1 MNDVTV
7 GARRRA
13 AVRNARPKVGL
24 VAGGLGAYWP
34 QFPDLLPLLQRSTAE
49 VARRITGFGADV
61 VDVGFISDAQDADVA
76 AETPRAAATS
86 ANGDDDMTL
95 LDRAEARCETDV
107 PMSPKRNGPAPQVES
122 TAWVPVTIRD
132 VAKMAGV
139 STGTVSN
146 VLNRPD
152 IVAEVTRQRVL
163 DAVETT
169 GFIRNTQAY
178 QLRGGRSHTVGVVVL
193 DVSNPFFTEMFRG
206 AESRLQSEGYV
217 LMLGSTDDSM
227 ERERNFVRAM
237 EEHRVEGVLITPA
250 AADLATLSGL
260 KTRGVPTVLLDRK
273 ATADE
278 FCSVTVDDVRGGE
291 LAARH
296 LFETGHAEVV
306 FVNGP
311 ITIRQCRDRRQ
322 GVRKAVRSVTKSHEV
337 EVTELSVGA
346 LTVRHGEEAV
356 ERILAMSP
364 RPTAVM
370 CANDLLALGVLR
382 ALAARGVRVPD
393 DLAVVGY
400 DDLIFGSM
408 LSPALTSVRQPALEL
423 GVAAAELLLDEVR
436 NPDHRHRE
444 VRFEPELIVRASS
457 QRAS

>member
-1 MNDVTV
+1 MN
-7 GARRRA
+7 
-13 AVRNARPKVGL
+13 
-24 VAGGLGAYWP
+24 
-34 QFPDLLPLLQRSTAE
+34 
-49 VARRITGFGADV
+49 
-61 VDVGFISDAQDADVA
+61 
-76 AETPRAAATS
+76 
-86 ANGDDDMTL
+86 
-95 LDRAEARCETDV
+95 
-107 PMSPKRNGPAPQVES
+107 PKRNGTTSQVEQK
-122 TAWVPVTIRD
+122 AWVPVTIRD
-132 VAKMAGV
+132 VARTARV

-146 VLNRPD
+146 VLNRPE
-152 IVAEVTRQRVL
+152 IVAEATRQRVL
-163 DAVETT
+163 DAVEAT

-193 DVSNPFFTEMFRG
+193 DVSNPFFTDMFRG

-217 LMLGSTDDSM
+217 LMLASTDDSV
-227 ERERNFVRAM
+227 EREANFVRAM

-250 AADLATLSGL
+250 AADLETLTGL

-296 LFETGHAEVV
+296 LFETGHAEVI

-311 ITIRQCRDRRQ
+311 TSIRQCRDRRQ
-322 GVRKAVRSVTKSHEV
+322 GVRKAVRSLAKSRKV
-337 EVTELSVGA
+337 DVTELSVAA
-346 LTVRHGEEAV
+346 LTVRQGEDVV
-356 ERILAMSP
+356 ERILAMTP

-382 ALAARGVRVPD
+382 GLAARGVRVPEE
-393 DLAVVGY
+393 LAVMGY

-408 LSPALTSVRQPALEL
+408 LSPSLTSVRQPALEL

-444 VRFEPELIVRASS
+444 VRFEPELVVRASS
-457 QRAS
+457 QNLA

>member
-1 MNDVTV
+1 MERFIFFCWGNRS
-7 GARRRA
+7 G
-13 AVRNARPKVGL
+13 
-24 VAGGLGAYWP
+24 WP
-34 QFPDLLPLLQRSTAE
+34 RQC
-49 VARRITGFGADV
+49 
-61 VDVGFISDAQDADVA
+61 
-76 AETPRAAATS
+76 
-86 ANGDDDMTL
+86 GDDGVTL
-95 LDRAEARCETDV
+95 LAPFQVRCQTDL
-107 PMSPKRNGPAPQVES
+107 PMSPKRNGPAPKVEPK
-122 TAWVPVTIRD
+122 AWVPVTIRD
-132 VAKMAGV
+132 VAKVARV

-152 IVAEVTRQRVL
+152 IVADSTRQRVL
-163 DAVETT
+163 DAVEST

-206 AESRLQSEGYV
+206 AEGRLQAEGYV
-217 LMLGSTDDSM
+217 LMLGSTDDSI
-227 ERERNFVRAM
+227 EREANFVRAM
-237 EEHRVEGVLITPA
+237 EEHRVEGVLITPVA
-250 AADLATLSGL
+250 SDLVSLAGL

-296 LFETGHAEVV
+296 LFETGHANIV

-311 ITIRQCRDRRQ
+311 TTIRQCRDRRQ
-322 GVRKAVRSVTKSHEV
+322 GVRKAVRSLAKSKKV
-337 EVTELSVGA
+337 EVAELSVNA
-346 LTVRHGEEAV
+346 LTVRHGEESV
-356 ERILAMSP
+356 DRILAMSP

-382 ALAARGVRVPD
+382 GLAAHGVRVPD

-444 VRFEPELIVRASS
+444 VRFEPELVVRASS
-457 QRAS
+457 QRSL

>member
-1 MNDVTV
+1 
-7 GARRRA
+7 
-13 AVRNARPKVGL
+13 
-24 VAGGLGAYWP
+24 
-34 QFPDLLPLLQRSTAE
+34 
-49 VARRITGFGADV
+49 
-61 VDVGFISDAQDADVA
+61 
-76 AETPRAAATS
+76 
-86 ANGDDDMTL
+86 
-95 LDRAEARCETDV
+95 
-107 PMSPKRNGPAPQVES
+107 MSSKRNGPAPQSEAK
-122 TAWVPVTIRD
+122 AWVPVTIRD
-132 VAKMAGV
+132 VAKVAGV

-152 IVAEVTRQRVL
+152 IVATHTRQRVL
-163 DAVETT
+163 EAVDAT

-206 AESRLQSEGYV
+206 AESRLQAEGYV
-217 LMLGSTDDSM
+217 LMLASTDDSM
-227 ERERNFVRAM
+227 ERETSFVRTM

-250 AADLATLSGL
+250 GADLEGLAGL

-273 ATADE
+273 AAAED

-296 LFETGHAEVV
+296 LFEFGHRRVV

-311 ITIRQCRDRRQ
+311 TTIRQCRDRRQ
-322 GVRKAVRSVTKSHEV
+322 GVRKAARAVAKSESVDV
-337 EVTELSVGA
+337 EEISVGA

-356 ERILAMSP
+356 ERILEISP

-382 ALAARGVRVPD
+382 GLAARGVRVPD

-408 LSPALTSVRQPALEL
+408 LSPALTSVRQPAFEL
-423 GVAAAELLLDEVR
+423 GAAAADLLLDEVR

-444 VRFEPELIVRASS
+444 VRFEPELVARASS
-457 QRAS
+457 CRTR

>member
-1 MNDVTV
+1 MERFICRSHLDRSDCIIGCGVDGVTV
-7 GARRRA
+7 EFLAC
-13 AVRNARPKVGL
+13 L
-24 VAGGLGAYWP
+24 
-34 QFPDLLPLLQRSTAE
+34 
-49 VARRITGFGADV
+49 TG
-61 VDVGFISDAQDADVA
+61 
-76 AETPRAAATS
+76 
-86 ANGDDDMTL
+86 
-95 LDRAEARCETDV
+95 RCETETS
-107 PMSPKRNGPAPQVES
+107 MTLKRRGTTPSNES
-122 TAWVPVTIRD
+122 RRWVPVTIRD

-146 VLNRPD
+146 VLNRPS
-152 IVAEVTRQRVL
+152 IVADVTRQRVL
-163 DAVETT
+163 DAVEST

-206 AESRLQSEGYV
+206 AESRLQAEGYV
-217 LMLGSTDDSM
+217 LMLGSTDDSI
-227 ERERNFVRAM
+227 EREVNFVRAM

-250 AADLATLSGL
+250 AADLESLSGL
-260 KTRGVPTVLLDRK
+260 KTRGIPTVLLDRK

-296 LFETGHAEVV
+296 LFDTGHQNIV

-311 ITIRQCRDRRQ
+311 TTIRQCRDRRQ
-322 GVRKAVRSVTKSHEV
+322 GVRKAARAVSKVTAV
-337 EVTELSVGA
+337 EVTELSVA
-346 LTVRHGEEAV
+346 TLTVRHGEEAV
-356 ERILAMSP
+356 DRILAMLP

-382 ALAARGVRVPD
+382 GLAVRGVRVPE

-408 LSPALTSVRQPALEL
+408 LSPALTSIRQPAFEL
-423 GVAAAELLLDEVR
+423 GVAAAQLLLDEVH

-444 VRFEPELIVRASS
+444 VRFEPELVVRASS
-457 QRAS
+457 SSTH

>member
-1 MNDVTV
+1 MSCTA
-7 GARRRA
+7 GTA
-13 AVRNARPKVGL
+13 RNAP
-24 VAGGLGAYWP
+24 YCFEP
-34 QFPDLLPLLQRSTAE
+34 
-49 VARRITGFGADV
+49 
-61 VDVGFISDAQDADVA
+61 SDARQFALAVA
-76 AETPRAAATS
+76 SRTGRISQTLYPSIETCQVLPQQFCWNVSFVAPATDRTHTQS
-86 ANGDDDMTL
+86 YRGDDEMTVV
-95 LDRAEARCETDV
+95 AWAQVRCETDV
-107 PMSPKRNGPAPQVES
+107 PMNPKRSGAASQVEPK
-122 TAWVPVTIRD
+122 AWVPVTIRD

-152 IVAEVTRQRVL
+152 IVAETTRQRVL
-163 DAVETT
+163 DAVEAT

-206 AESRLQSEGYV
+206 AEGRLQAEGYV
-217 LMLGSTDDSM
+217 LMLASTDDSL
-227 ERERNFVRAM
+227 EREANFVRTM
-237 EEHRVEGVLITPA
+237 EEHRVEGVLITPVGA
-250 AADLATLSGL
+250 NLDSLSGL

-273 ATADE
+273 APADD

-296 LFETGHAEVV
+296 LFETGHADVV

-311 ITIRQCRDRRQ
+311 TTIRQCRDRRQ
-322 GVRKAVRSVTKSHEV
+322 GVRKAVRAVTKSRHFD
-337 EVTELSVGA
+337 VTELSVGA
-346 LTVRHGEEAV
+346 LTVRHGEDAV
-356 ERILAMSP
+356 ERILRSSP

-382 ALAARGVRVPD
+382 GLAARGVKVPD

-444 VRFEPELIVRASS
+444 VRFEPELMVRASS
-457 QRAS
+457 QRSPDNHPRAT

>member
-1 MNDVTV
+1 MT
-7 GARRRA
+7 
-13 AVRNARPKVGL
+13 PK
-24 VAGGLGAYWP
+24 
-34 QFPDLLPLLQRSTAE
+34 
-49 VARRITGFGADV
+49 
-61 VDVGFISDAQDADVA
+61 
-76 AETPRAAATS
+76 
-86 ANGDDDMTL
+86 
-95 LDRAEARCETDV
+95 
-107 PMSPKRNGPAPQVES
+107 KNGPVPPS
-122 TAWVPVTIRD
+122 PNSAWVPVTIRD
-132 VAKMAGV
+132 VAKVAKV

-152 IVAEVTRQRVL
+152 IVAESPRQRVL
-163 DAVETT
+163 AAVEST
-169 GFIRNTQAY
+169 GFIRNTQAH

-193 DVSNPFFTEMFRG
+193 DVANPFFTEMVRG
-206 AESRLQSEGYV
+206 AESRLQTEGYV
-217 LMLGSTDDSM
+217 LMLASTDGSAD
-227 ERERNFVRAM
+227 REAHFVRAM

-250 AADLATLSGL
+250 AADLGALSGL
-260 KTRGVPTVLLDRK
+260 RMRGVPTVLLDRK

-296 LFETGHAEVV
+296 LFESGHRELV

-311 ITIRQCRDRRQ
+311 ATVRQCRDRRQ
-322 GVRKAVRSVTKSHEV
+322 GVRKAVRAVSKTKKV
-337 EVTELSVGA
+337 QVTEISVGA
-346 LTVRHGEEAV
+346 LTVRHGEDVV

-382 ALAARGVRVPD
+382 GLAARGVRVPA
-393 DLAVVGY
+393 DLAVTGY

-408 LSPALTSVRQPALEL
+408 LSPALTSVRQPAFEL

-444 VRFEPELIVRASS
+444 VRFEPELVVRTSS
-457 QRAS
+457 KP

>member
-1 MNDVTV
+1 MERFIGCPCGYCFRDVARGGGDLVTV
-7 GARRRA
+7 LA
-13 AVRNARPKVGL
+13 PI
-24 VAGGLGAYWP
+24 
-34 QFPDLLPLLQRSTAE
+34 E
-49 VARRITGFGADV
+49 V
-61 VDVGFISDAQDADVA
+61 
-76 AETPRAAATS
+76 
-86 ANGDDDMTL
+86 
-95 LDRAEARCETDV
+95 RCETDV
-107 PMSPKRNGPAPQVES
+107 PMSPKRNGPVPKVDQK
-122 TAWVPVTIRD
+122 AWVAVTIRD
-132 VAKMAGV
+132 VAKVAKV

-152 IVAEVTRQRVL
+152 IVAEPTRQRVL
-163 DAVETT
+163 DAVEST

-206 AESRLQSEGYV
+206 AESRLHSEGYV
-217 LMLGSTDDSM
+217 LMLASTDDSI
-227 ERERNFVRAM
+227 EREANFVRAM

-250 AADLATLSGL
+250 ASDLVSLAGL

-296 LFETGHAEVV
+296 LFESGHVNIA

-311 ITIRQCRDRRQ
+311 TSIRQCRDRRQ
-322 GVRKAVRSVTKSHEV
+322 GVRKAARSLSKSQKADV
-337 EVTELSVGA
+337 SELSVNA
-346 LTVRHGEEAV
+346 LTVRHGEEVV

-382 ALAARGVRVPD
+382 GLAARSVRVPD

-408 LSPALTSVRQPALEL
+408 LSPALSSVRQPALEL

-436 NPDHRHRE
+436 NPEHRHRE
-444 VRFEPELIVRASS
+444 VRFEPELVVRASS
-457 QRAS
+457 SRPS

>member
-1 MNDVTV
+1 MF
-7 GARRRA
+7 
-13 AVRNARPKVGL
+13 
-24 VAGGLGAYWP
+24 GGDG
-34 QFPDLLPLLQRSTAE
+34 
-49 VARRITGFGADV
+49 G
-61 VDVGFISDAQDADVA
+61 
-76 AETPRAAATS
+76 
-86 ANGDDDMTL
+86 MTL
-95 LDRAEARCETDV
+95 LAPPEANCQTDFA
-107 PMSPKRNGPAPQVES
+107 MSAKRNGPAPKVEIK
-122 TAWVPVTIRD
+122 AWVPVTIRD
-132 VAKMAGV
+132 VAKVAGV

-152 IVAEVTRQRVL
+152 IVAAGTRQRVL
-163 DAVETT
+163 DAVDTT

-217 LMLGSTDDSM
+217 LMLASTDDSI
-227 ERERNFVRAM
+227 ERESSFVRAM

-250 AADLATLSGL
+250 GADLERLEGL

-296 LFETGHAEVV
+296 LFESGHRDVV

-311 ITIRQCRDRRQ
+311 TTIRQCRDRRQ
-322 GVRKAVRSVTKSHEV
+322 GVRKAVRSLAKTKTV
-337 EVTELSVGA
+337 QVNELSVGA
-346 LTVRHGEEAV
+346 LTVRHGEDAV
-356 ERILAMSP
+356 ERILEISP

-382 ALAARGVRVPD
+382 GLAARGVSVPN

-408 LSPALTSVRQPALEL
+408 LSPALTSVRQPAFEL
-423 GVAAAELLLDEVR
+423 GVAAAQLLLDEVR

-444 VRFEPELIVRASS
+444 VRFEPELVVRASS
-457 QRAS
+457 QLTL

>member
-1 MNDVTV
+1 MERFIDC
-7 GARRRA
+7 
-13 AVRNARPKVGL
+13 
-24 VAGGLGAYWP
+24 
-34 QFPDLLPLLQRSTAE
+34 PLSK
-49 VARRITGFGADV
+49 RIYHAP
-61 VDVGFISDAQDADVA
+61 IH
-76 AETPRAAATS
+76 
-86 ANGDDDMTL
+86 GDGRVTL
-95 LDRAEARCETDV
+95 LATVQVRCETDV
-107 PMSPKRNGPAPQVES
+107 PMSPKRNGPTPKVDPK
-122 TAWVPVTIRD
+122 TWVPVTIRD
-132 VAKMAGV
+132 VAKVAGV

-152 IVAEVTRQRVL
+152 IVAESTRQRVL
-163 DAVETT
+163 DAVKST

-217 LMLGSTDDSM
+217 LMLGSTDDSI
-227 ERERNFVRAM
+227 EREANFVRAM
-237 EEHRVEGVLITPA
+237 EEHRVEGVLITPV
-250 AADLATLSGL
+250 AADLISLSGL

-306 FVNGP
+306 LVNGP
-311 ITIRQCRDRRQ
+311 TTIRQCRDRRQ
-322 GVRKAVRSVTKSHEV
+322 GVRKAVRAVAKAKKV

-346 LTVRHGEEAV
+346 LTVRNGEEAV

-370 CANDLLALGVLR
+370 CANDLLALGILR
-382 ALAARGVRVPD
+382 GLAARGVRVPD

-408 LSPALTSVRQPALEL
+408 LSPALTSVRQPAVEL

-444 VRFEPELIVRASS
+444 VRFEPELVVRASS
-457 QRAS
+457 YKAS

>member
-1 MNDVTV
+1 
-7 GARRRA
+7 
-13 AVRNARPKVGL
+13 
-24 VAGGLGAYWP
+24 
-34 QFPDLLPLLQRSTAE
+34 
-49 VARRITGFGADV
+49 
-61 VDVGFISDAQDADVA
+61 
-76 AETPRAAATS
+76 
-86 ANGDDDMTL
+86 
-95 LDRAEARCETDV
+95 
-107 PMSPKRNGPAPQVES
+107 MSSKRNGPAPQVEPK
-122 TAWVPVTIRD
+122 AWVPVTIRD
-132 VAKMAGV
+132 VARVAGV

-152 IVAEVTRQRVL
+152 IVATATRQRVL
-163 DAVETT
+163 DAVDST

-206 AESRLQSEGYV
+206 AESRLQAEGYV
-217 LMLGSTDDSM
+217 LMLASTDDSI
-227 ERERNFVRAM
+227 ERETSFVRAM
-237 EEHRVEGVLITPA
+237 EEHRVEGVLITPVG
-250 AADLATLSGL
+250 ADLERLEGL

-296 LFETGHAEVV
+296 LFELGHRDVA

-311 ITIRQCRDRRQ
+311 TTIRQCRDRRQ
-322 GVRKAVRSVTKSHEV
+322 GVRKAVRSVTKTMKV
-337 EVTELSVGA
+337 QVNELPVGA
-346 LTVRHGEEAV
+346 LTVRHGEDVV
-356 ERILAMSP
+356 ERILEMKP

-382 ALAARGVRVPD
+382 GLAARGVRVPE

-408 LSPALTSVRQPALEL
+408 LSPALTSVRQPAFEL
-423 GVAAAELLLDEVR
+423 GVAAAQLLLDEVR

-444 VRFEPELIVRASS
+444 VRFEPELVVRASS
-457 QRAS
+457 QKTL

>member
-1 MNDVTV
+1 MSAKSK
-7 GARRRA
+7 GA
-13 AVRNARPKVGL
+13 
-24 VAGGLGAYWP
+24 
-34 QFPDLLPLLQRSTAE
+34 
-49 VARRITGFGADV
+49 
-61 VDVGFISDAQDADVA
+61 
-76 AETPRAAATS
+76 
-86 ANGDDDMTL
+86 
-95 LDRAEARCETDV
+95 
-107 PMSPKRNGPAPQVES
+107 APPSES
-122 TAWVPVTIRD
+122 RTWVPVTIRD

-146 VLNRPD
+146 VLNRPE
-152 IVAEVTRQRVL
+152 IVADATRQRVL
-163 DAVETT
+163 DAVEST

-206 AESRLQSEGYV
+206 AESRLHVEGYV
-217 LMLGSTDDSM
+217 LMLASTDDST
-227 ERERNFVRAM
+227 EREADFVRAM

-250 AADLATLSGL
+250 ASDLEGLSGL

-273 ATADE
+273 AAADE

-296 LFETGHAEVV
+296 LLETNHDHVV

-311 ITIRQCRDRRQ
+311 TSIRQCRDRRQ
-322 GVRKAVRSVTKSHEV
+322 GVRKAVRAISKSRPV
-337 EVTELSVGA
+337 EVTELSVPA
-346 LTVRHGEEAV
+346 LSVRHGEHAV
-356 ERILAMSP
+356 ARILEMSP

-370 CANDLLALGVLR
+370 CANDLLALGALR
-382 ALAARGVRVPD
+382 GLAARGMRVPD

-408 LSPALTSVRQPALEL
+408 LSPPLTSVRQPAREL

-436 NPDHRHRE
+436 NPEHRHRE
-444 VRFEPELIVRASS
+444 VRFEPELVIRASS
-457 QRAS
+457 LQTP

>member
-1 MNDVTV
+1 
-7 GARRRA
+7 
-13 AVRNARPKVGL
+13 
-24 VAGGLGAYWP
+24 
-34 QFPDLLPLLQRSTAE
+34 
-49 VARRITGFGADV
+49 
-61 VDVGFISDAQDADVA
+61 
-76 AETPRAAATS
+76 
-86 ANGDDDMTL
+86 
-95 LDRAEARCETDV
+95 
-107 PMSPKRNGPAPQVES
+107 
-122 TAWVPVTIRD
+122 
-132 VAKMAGV
+132 
-139 STGTVSN
+139 
-146 VLNRPD
+146 
-152 IVAEVTRQRVL
+152 
-163 DAVETT
+163 
-169 GFIRNTQAY
+169 
-178 QLRGGRSHTVGVVVL
+178 
-193 DVSNPFFTEMFRG
+193 MFRG

-217 LMLGSTDDSM
+217 LMLGSTDDSI
-227 ERERNFVRAM
+227 EREANFVRAM

-250 AADLATLSGL
+250 ASDLVSLSGL

-296 LFETGHAEVV
+296 LFETGHTDIV

-311 ITIRQCRDRRQ
+311 TTIRQCRDRRQ
-322 GVRKAVRSVTKSHEV
+322 GVRKAVRALAKTKKV
-337 EVTELSVGA
+337 EVTELSVNA

-356 ERILAMSP
+356 DRILAMSP

-370 CANDLLALGVLR
+370 CANDLPALGVLR
-382 ALAARGVRVPD
+382 GLAAVGVRVPD

-444 VRFEPELIVRASS
+444 VRFEPELVVRASS
-457 QRAS
+457 QRTS

>member
-1 MNDVTV
+1 V
-7 GARRRA
+7 
-13 AVRNARPKVGL
+13 
-24 VAGGLGAYWP
+24 
-34 QFPDLLPLLQRSTAE
+34 S
-49 VARRITGFGADV
+49 
-61 VDVGFISDAQDADVA
+61 
-76 AETPRAAATS
+76 
-86 ANGDDDMTL
+86 
-95 LDRAEARCETDV
+95 
-107 PMSPKRNGPAPQVES
+107 
-122 TAWVPVTIRD
+122 VTIRD
-132 VAKMAGV
+132 VAKVAGV

-152 IVAEVTRQRVL
+152 IVAETTRQRVL
-163 DAVETT
+163 DAVEST

-206 AESRLQSEGYV
+206 AESRLQVEGYV
-217 LMLGSTDDSM
+217 LMLASTDDSI
-227 ERERNFVRAM
+227 EREANFVRAM

-250 AADLATLSGL
+250 AADLDSLSGL

-273 ATADE
+273 ATSNE

-296 LFETGHAEVV
+296 LFESGHQIIA

-311 ITIRQCRDRRQ
+311 TTIRQCRDRRQ
-322 GVRKAVRSVTKSHEV
+322 GVRKAVRALAKSATV
-337 EVTELSVGA
+337 DVIELSVGA
-346 LTVRHGEEAV
+346 LTVRHGEEV
-356 ERILAMSP
+356 IDRIMSASP
-364 RPTAVM
+364 VPTAVM

-382 ALAARGVRVPD
+382 GLVARGVRVPAE
-393 DLAVVGY
+393 LAVVGY

-408 LSPALTSVRQPALEL
+408 LSPALSSVRQPAFEL

-444 VRFEPELIVRASS
+444 VRFEPELVVRASS
-457 QRAS
+457 SSAY

>member
-1 MNDVTV
+1 
-7 GARRRA
+7 
-13 AVRNARPKVGL
+13 
-24 VAGGLGAYWP
+24 
-34 QFPDLLPLLQRSTAE
+34 
-49 VARRITGFGADV
+49 
-61 VDVGFISDAQDADVA
+61 
-76 AETPRAAATS
+76 
-86 ANGDDDMTL
+86 
-95 LDRAEARCETDV
+95 
-107 PMSPKRNGPAPQVES
+107 
-122 TAWVPVTIRD
+122 
-132 VAKMAGV
+132 
-139 STGTVSN
+139 
-146 VLNRPD
+146 
-152 IVAEVTRQRVL
+152 
-163 DAVETT
+163 
-169 GFIRNTQAY
+169 
-178 QLRGGRSHTVGVVVL
+178 
-193 DVSNPFFTEMFRG
+193 
-206 AESRLQSEGYV
+206 
-217 LMLGSTDDSM
+217 M

-296 LFETGHAEVV
+296 LFETGHTEVA

-311 ITIRQCRDRRQ
+311 TTIRQCRDRRQ
-322 GVRKAVRSVTKSHEV
+322 GVRKAVRSVAKSHEV
-337 EVTELSVGA
+337 EVTELSVGT

-382 ALAARGVRVPD
+382 GLAARGVRVPD

-408 LSPALTSVRQPALEL
+408 LSPALTSVRQPAFEL

-457 QRAS
+457 QRVS

>member
-1 MNDVTV
+1 
-7 GARRRA
+7 
-13 AVRNARPKVGL
+13 
-24 VAGGLGAYWP
+24 
-34 QFPDLLPLLQRSTAE
+34 
-49 VARRITGFGADV
+49 
-61 VDVGFISDAQDADVA
+61 
-76 AETPRAAATS
+76 
-86 ANGDDDMTL
+86 
-95 LDRAEARCETDV
+95 
-107 PMSPKRNGPAPQVES
+107 MSPKRNGPAPKVE
-122 TAWVPVTIRD
+122 TKAWVPVTIRD
-132 VAKMAGV
+132 VAKVAKV

-152 IVAEVTRQRVL
+152 IVAEPTRQRVL
-163 DAVETT
+163 DAVEST

-217 LMLGSTDDSM
+217 LMLGSTDDSI
-227 ERERNFVRAM
+227 ERESNFVRAM

-250 AADLATLSGL
+250 ASDLVSLAGL

-296 LFETGHAEVV
+296 LFETGHTNIV

-311 ITIRQCRDRRQ
+311 TSIRQCRDRRQ
-322 GVRKAVRSVTKSHEV
+322 GVRKAVRSLAKSKKV
-337 EVTELSVGA
+337 DVGELSVPA
-346 LTVRHGEEAV
+346 LTVRHGEEV
-356 ERILAMSP
+356 VDRILTMSP

-382 ALAARGVRVPD
+382 GLAARGVRVPD

-444 VRFEPELIVRASS
+444 VRFEPELVVRASS
-457 QRAS
+457 VRVS

>member
-1 MNDVTV
+1 
-7 GARRRA
+7 
-13 AVRNARPKVGL
+13 
-24 VAGGLGAYWP
+24 
-34 QFPDLLPLLQRSTAE
+34 
-49 VARRITGFGADV
+49 
-61 VDVGFISDAQDADVA
+61 
-76 AETPRAAATS
+76 
-86 ANGDDDMTL
+86 
-95 LDRAEARCETDV
+95 
-107 PMSPKRNGPAPQVES
+107 MSSKRNGPAPKVE
-122 TAWVPVTIRD
+122 TKAWVPVTIRD
-132 VAKMAGV
+132 VAKVAGV

-152 IVAEVTRQRVL
+152 IVAGATRQRVL
-163 DAVETT
+163 DAVDST

-217 LMLGSTDDSM
+217 LMLASTDDSI
-227 ERERNFVRAM
+227 EREANFVRAM
-237 EEHRVEGVLITPA
+237 EEHRVEGILITPA
-250 AADLATLSGL
+250 AADLANLSGL

-278 FCSVTVDDVRGGE
+278 FCSVTVDDIRGGE

-296 LFETGHAEVV
+296 LFDAGHANIV

-311 ITIRQCRDRRQ
+311 TAIRQCRDRRQ
-322 GVRKAVRSVTKSHEV
+322 GVRKAVRARAKASSIEA
-337 EVTELSVGA
+337 TELSVAA
-346 LTVRHGEEAV
+346 LTVRHGEEV
-356 ERILAMSP
+356 VDRILAISP
-364 RPTAVM
+364 RATAVM

-382 ALAARGVRVPD
+382 GLAQRGVRVPE

-408 LSPALTSVRQPALEL
+408 LSPALTSVRQPAFEL
-423 GVAAAELLLDEVR
+423 GVTAAQLLLDEVH

-444 VRFEPELIVRASS
+444 VRFEPELVVRASS
-457 QRAS
+457 SSSH

>member
-1 MNDVTV
+1 M
-7 GARRRA
+7 
-13 AVRNARPKVGL
+13 
-24 VAGGLGAYWP
+24 
-34 QFPDLLPLLQRSTAE
+34 
-49 VARRITGFGADV
+49 
-61 VDVGFISDAQDADVA
+61 
-76 AETPRAAATS
+76 S
-86 ANGDDDMTL
+86 A
-95 LDRAEARCETDV
+95 
-107 PMSPKRNGPAPQVES
+107 KRNGPAPKVEPA
-122 TAWVPVTIRD
+122 AWVPVTIRD
-132 VAKMAGV
+132 VAKVAGV

-146 VLNRPD
+146 VLNRPE
-152 IVAEVTRQRVL
+152 IVAETTRQRVL
-163 DAVETT
+163 DAVEST

-206 AESRLQSEGYV
+206 AESRLQVEGYV
-217 LMLGSTDDSM
+217 LMLGSTDDSV
-227 ERERNFVRAM
+227 EREMNFVRAM

-250 AADLATLSGL
+250 AADLSTLSGL

-273 ATADE
+273 APADE

-296 LFETGHAEVV
+296 LFETGHRQVA

-311 ITIRQCRDRRQ
+311 TTIRQCRDRRL
-322 GVRKAVRSVTKSHEV
+322 GVRKAARAMVKSQAV
-337 EVTELSVGA
+337 EVFEISVGA

-356 ERILAMSP
+356 ERIMAMAT

-382 ALAARGVRVPD
+382 GLAARGVRVPD

-408 LSPALTSVRQPALEL
+408 LSPALTSVRQPAVDL

-444 VRFEPELIVRASS
+444 VRFEPELVIRASS
-457 QRAS
+457 QKNA

>member
-1 MNDVTV
+1 
-7 GARRRA
+7 
-13 AVRNARPKVGL
+13 
-24 VAGGLGAYWP
+24 
-34 QFPDLLPLLQRSTAE
+34 
-49 VARRITGFGADV
+49 
-61 VDVGFISDAQDADVA
+61 
-76 AETPRAAATS
+76 
-86 ANGDDDMTL
+86 
-95 LDRAEARCETDV
+95 
-107 PMSPKRNGPAPQVES
+107 MSPKRNS
-122 TAWVPVTIRD
+122 TPRTAGLKAWVPVTIRD
-132 VAKMAGV
+132 VAKAAGV

-152 IVAEVTRQRVL
+152 IVAETTRRRVL
-163 DAVETT
+163 DAVSSI

-217 LMLGSTDDSM
+217 LMLGSTDDSAD
-227 ERERNFVRAM
+227 REANFVRAM

-250 AADLATLSGL
+250 ATDLEGLAGL
-260 KTRGVPTVLLDRK
+260 KTRGVPTVLLDRR
-273 ATADE
+273 ARGDE

-296 LFETGHAEVV
+296 LFETGHRSVV

-311 ITIRQCRDRRQ
+311 TTIRQCRDRRQ
-322 GVRKAVRSVTKSHEV
+322 GVRKAVRSAAKTKTV

-346 LTVRHGEEAV
+346 LSVRHGEEAV
-356 ERILAMSP
+356 ERILGMSP
-364 RPTAVM
+364 LPTAVM
-370 CANDLLALGVLR
+370 CANDLLALGTLR
-382 ALAARGVRVPD
+382 AFAARGVRVPEE
-393 DLAVVGY
+393 LAVVGY

-408 LSPALTSVRQPALEL
+408 LSPALTSVRQPAFEL
-423 GVAAAELLLDEVR
+423 GAAAAELLLDEVR

-457 QRAS
+457 QGTA

>member
-1 MNDVTV
+1 
-7 GARRRA
+7 
-13 AVRNARPKVGL
+13 
-24 VAGGLGAYWP
+24 
-34 QFPDLLPLLQRSTAE
+34 
-49 VARRITGFGADV
+49 
-61 VDVGFISDAQDADVA
+61 
-76 AETPRAAATS
+76 
-86 ANGDDDMTL
+86 
-95 LDRAEARCETDV
+95 
-107 PMSPKRNGPAPQVES
+107 MSPKRNGPAPKVEPQP
-122 TAWVPVTIRD
+122 WVPVTIRD
-132 VAKMAGV
+132 VAKVARV

-152 IVAEVTRQRVL
+152 IVAESTRQRVL
-163 DAVETT
+163 DAVEST

-206 AESRLQSEGYV
+206 AEGRLQSEGYV
-217 LMLGSTDDSM
+217 LMLGSTDDSI
-227 ERERNFVRAM
+227 EREANFVRAM
-237 EEHRVEGVLITPA
+237 EEHRVEGVLITPVGS
-250 AADLATLSGL
+250 DLVSLAGL
-260 KTRGVPTVLLDRK
+260 RTRGVPTVLLDRK
-273 ATADE
+273 ATSDE

-296 LFETGHAEVV
+296 LFDTGHATIV

-311 ITIRQCRDRRQ
+311 TSIRQCRDRRA
-322 GVRKAVRSVTKSHEV
+322 GVRKAVRARSKSKKA
-337 EVTELSVGA
+337 EVTELSVNA
-346 LTVRHGEEAV
+346 LTVRQGEEAV
-356 ERILAMSP
+356 QRILAMAP
-364 RPTAVM
+364 RPSAVM

-382 ALAARGVRVPD
+382 GLAARGVRVPD

-444 VRFEPELIVRASS
+444 VRFEPELVVRASS
-457 QRAS
+457 QRSL